1 MEGSCRGCCKEHY
14 LALKKKMPKLLETPV
29 MQRFIKV
36 EENKKILD
44 EAMREYDEEK
54 LKLLDESFK
63 EFYHLDRV
71 IAYMIGVI
79 KRYSIDYDKRVNLRN
94 ERFPLVLDQAPT
106 SLQNEGGV
114 TIKDLIESNKYL
126 PEEIYERKQNEKE
139 IGFAIL
145 DSHPL
150 KPILSKL
157 NSRQREII
165 SLYYLKGYNNKE
177 IGELF
182 NQTEQNISYWHKKT
196 KKQMKE
202 IQYN

>member
-1 MEGSCRGCCKEHY
+1 MEGSCSNCCKKHY
-14 LALKKKMPKLLETPV
+14 LTLKKKMPKLLETPV

-36 EENKKILD
+36 EDNKRILD
-44 EAMREYDEEK
+44 EAMRKYDEEK

-71 IAYMIGVI
+71 IAYMIGVV
-79 KRYSIDYDKRVNLRN
+79 KRYSIDYDKRVSLRN
-94 ERFPLVLDQAPT
+94 ERFPLVLDKAPT
-106 SLQNEGGV
+106 SLQNEDGV
-114 TIKDLIESNKYL
+114 MIKDLIESNEYL
-126 PEEIYERKQNEKE
+126 PEEIFERKQNEKK

-150 KPILSKL
+150 KAILSTL

-196 KKQMKE
+196 KKQIMENIIK
-202 IQYN
+202 